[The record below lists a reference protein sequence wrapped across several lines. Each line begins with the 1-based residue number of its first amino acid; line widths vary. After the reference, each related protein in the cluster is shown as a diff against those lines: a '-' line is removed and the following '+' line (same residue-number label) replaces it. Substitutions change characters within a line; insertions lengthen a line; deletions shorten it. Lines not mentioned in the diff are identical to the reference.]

1 MEPIVITIQKDDEG
15 YIKLTEDQF
24 KKYIQEAYESGYSD
38 RQNYYYSVPN
48 TRLNLDVNPTVKYTN
63 DYVTLCNESRDK

>member
-1 MEPIVITIQKDDEG
+1 MKPVVITIQKDAEG

-48 TRLNLDVNPTVKYTN
+48 TRQI
-63 DYVTLCNESRDK
+63 SM